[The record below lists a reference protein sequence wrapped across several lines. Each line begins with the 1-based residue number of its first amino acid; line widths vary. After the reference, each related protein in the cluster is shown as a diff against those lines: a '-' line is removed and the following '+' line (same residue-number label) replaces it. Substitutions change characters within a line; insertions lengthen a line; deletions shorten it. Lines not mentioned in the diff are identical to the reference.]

1 MIAGKTILLALKDS
15 EELGNLSGDLKD
27 KGYGL
32 VTAQDGARVMELCL
46 KTPPSLIIV
55 DLELPVIK
63 GEKLFHILINNP
75 NTSNIPFIFLSDRD
89 AEVEGFRTGKDI
101 FLKRPFK
108 LDELQARL
116 KQTSFLTQ
124 EVVRNI
130 GAKEIE
136 GSLSQMSLA
145 DLLQVL
151 HLNKKEGELKITG
164 GGGVRGV
171 GTVYLKD
178 GSIYNA
184 VLNEAEKE
192 KALFRLLRWT
202 EGTFAF
208 HPQPVHFPRRI
219 NATTN
224 NLLME
229 GMRQL
234 DEYEKGKDLFPD
246 DSSVLKATVETSTLP
261 KGLKPIIYEILFLV
275 DFYPRTADL
284 VDHCSFPDYVVY
296 STIASLMNRGLVKEV
311 KGAKKGKDLSKELVT
326 PTQAIKIKEKII
338 SRWSDM
344 LSVNFGKIF
353 IASSSHKISRDFF
366 LACKELPG
374 FTINPR
380 IASPREAGMNQIGE
394 VGVLKLYGGLD
405 VVLFSVPTARTMTPL
420 LKAFSTNLIG
430 LVLLWDDEGKQ
441 ELTHLAETKKSILA
455 GRRVPVLHV
464 YGGPGELDRALS
476 ASFKKELEA
485 KHDEH
490 LFTFKGADGV
500 IVKLFQSFFDQ
511 LTKEDYVI
519 SGAFVL

>member
-1 MIAGKTILLALKDS
+1 MIVEKTILLALKDS
-15 EELGNLSGDLKD
+15 EELKSVSSEIKD

-46 KTPPSLIIV
+46 KNPPSLIIV
-55 DLELPVIK
+55 DLELPVIN

-75 NTSNIPFIFLSDRD
+75 NTSNIPFLFLSDRD
-89 AEVEGFRTGKDI
+89 AEIEGFRTGKDV

-108 LDELQARL
+108 LDELMARL
-116 KQTSFLTQ
+116 KQTSLLTQ
-124 EVVRNI
+124 EEVHSI

-164 GGGVRGV
+164 GGSV

-178 GSIYNA
+178 GNIYNA

-192 KALFRLLRWT
+192 KALFRLLRWK

-208 HPQPVHFPRRI
+208 HPQPVHFPQRI
-219 NATTN
+219 KATPGS
-224 NLLME
+224 LLME
-229 GMRQL
+229 GMRQI
-234 DEYEKGKDLFPD
+234 DEFEKRKDLFPV
-246 DSSVLKATVETSTLP
+246 DSSTLKATVETSTLP
-261 KGLKPIIYEILFLV
+261 KGLKPIIYEILFLL

-284 VDHCSFPDYVVY
+284 VDHCSFPDYEVY
-296 STIASLMNRGLVKEV
+296 STIASLINRGLVKV
-311 KGAKKGKDLSKELVT
+311 AKKAQKSKDLSRELVT

-353 IASSSHKISRDFF
+353 IASSSQKISRDFF
-366 LACKELPG
+366 YACKELPG

-380 IASPREAGMNQIGE
+380 IASSREVGMNQIGE

-405 VVLFSVPTARTMTPL
+405 VALFSVPTARTMTPL

-430 LVLLWDDEGKQ
+430 LVLLWDDEGKE
-441 ELTHLAETKKSILA
+441 ELTHLAETKKNILA
-455 GRRVPVLHV
+455 RRRVPVLHV
-464 YGGPGELDRALS
+464 YGGPGELDRELS

-490 LFTFKGADGV
+490 LFTFKGTDGV